1 MHNPVS
7 SLAPYNEF
15 LRLQKLYSYG
25 IVDTNS
31 ENPFDRITRLAA
43 QLLEAPMAQ
52 LVFVDSEHT
61 FVKSN
66 IGTLDSNDMVRE
78 ENLCEPAIETGQT
91 ILLNNIQEQPEFSDH
106 PFIIE
111 NNINFYIGAP
121 LKSPEGFAIGVLS
134 VLDTHPKGVSEQQQA
149 TLETLANVVMDILEM
164 RLATRQAMHAQ
175 TDMMNKAVHDLKNP
189 NTTISLSAEL
199 IKKKADDIEIVHN
212 FADRIKRATHD
223 TLLSIHHLIEVSQVE
238 QGNFRLNMQ
247 EIDVL
252 HLLKLIKQD
261 FELRLQKKHLNLK
274 ISCNTT
280 TLVLGDPKRLQ
291 EAFENL
297 LANAIKYSYPH
308 TEIQINISEAD
319 ENLLIEFK
327 DEGQGLSE
335 SDMGKL
341 FVKFA
346 KLSSTPVD
354 KDYSNGM
361 GLSVARV
368 LIELHKGKI
377 WATSEGKE
385 AGASFYIALPIS

>member
-1 MHNPVS
+1 MHNQAS
-7 SLAPYNEF
+7 SLTPYNEF

-25 IVDTNS
+25 IIDTHP
-31 ENPFDRITRLAA
+31 ENPFDRITKLAA
-43 QLLEAPMAQ
+43 QLLEAPMVQ
-52 LVFVDSEHT
+52 LVFVDSEQA

-78 ENLCEPAIETGQT
+78 ESLCEPTIETGNT
-91 ILLNNIQEQPEFSDH
+91 ILFNNIQELPEFSTH
-106 PFIIE
+106 SFVIE
-111 NNINFYIGAP
+111 NNINFYMGVP
-121 LKSPEGFAIGVLS
+121 LKSPEGFVIGVLS
-134 VLDTHPKGVSEQQQA
+134 ILDTQPKEVSEQQK
-149 TLETLANVVMDILEM
+149 TSLETLASIVMDILEM
-164 RLATRQAMHAQ
+164 RLATRQAIHAQ

-189 NTTISLSAEL
+189 NTTVSLSAEL

-212 FADRIKRATHD
+212 FADRIKRAAHD
-223 TLLSIHHLIEVSQVE
+223 TLLNIHHLIEVSQVE

-252 HLLKLIKQD
+252 HLLKHIKQD

-274 ISCNTT
+274 ISCDTT

-308 TEIQINISEAD
+308 TEIQINISKAD

-327 DEGQGLSE
+327 DEGQGLCE
-335 SDMGKL
+335 SDMNKL

-346 KLSSTPVD
+346 KLSSVPVD

-361 GLSVARV
+361 GLSVARI

-385 AGASFYIALPIS
+385 AGASFYIALPFS